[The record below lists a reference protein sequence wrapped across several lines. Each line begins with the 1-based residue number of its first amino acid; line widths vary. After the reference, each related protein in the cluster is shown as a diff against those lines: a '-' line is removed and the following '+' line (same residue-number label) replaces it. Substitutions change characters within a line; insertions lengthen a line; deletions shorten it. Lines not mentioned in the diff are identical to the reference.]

1 LHPLVVLV
9 ISVALVVLLIMRL
22 KINAFLAMIA
32 AAILVG
38 LLSSKVPL
46 GEVVS
51 ETARTF
57 GTVAGNIGIVIALA
71 AIIGQCLMESGA
83 ADRIVRRFVSLLGP
97 RYSSLSL
104 LISGFVLAVPVFF
117 DTVFYLLIPLA
128 RAMRVRTGRNYVLFV
143 MAICAGGTVTH
154 CLVPPTP
161 GPLAIATTM
170 GIDLGTMILLGLVI
184 GIPTSAAGWLFARLT
199 DRRLHI
205 EFRETPGLSM
215 QDLETLAAREEKDL
229 PGFWLSIAPIL
240 LPVALISSHTIAR
253 ALDREGF
260 AASLTGFIGNPNF
273 ALLISTAVALYTLAR
288 QKDYQIRQLSTSME
302 SALSSGGLIILITSA
317 GGAYGGMLVRAGVG
331 DALQRVAHEAGIPL
345 IVMGFLMSSL
355 MRISQGSS
363 TVAMITTASIVAP
376 TLQTAHLAYHPAYVA
391 VAIAGGA
398 LVGSWMNDSGFWI
411 YKQMAGFTELEA
423 LKTWTPL
430 VTLLGTVAFL
440 AAVAGSLVVP
450 LR

>member
-1 LHPLVVLV
+1 LHPLVVLA
-9 ISVALVVLLIMRL
+9 ISVALVIVLIMRL

-32 AAILVG
+32 AAVLVG

-51 ETARTF
+51 EMARTF

-97 RYSSLSL
+97 RYSSVSL

-170 GIDLGTMILLGLVI
+170 GIDLGTMILVGLVI
-184 GIPTSAAGWLFARLT
+184 GIPTSAAGWLFSRLA

-205 EFRETPGLSM
+205 EFRETSGLSM

-229 PGFWLSIAPIL
+229 PGFGLSIAPIL
-240 LPVALISSHTIAR
+240 LPVALISSHTIVR
-253 ALDREGF
+253 ALDRESF

-273 ALLISTAVALYTLAR
+273 ALLISAAVALYTLAR
-288 QKDYQIRQLSTSME
+288 QKDYQIRQLSASME

-331 DALQRVAHEAGIPL
+331 DALQKLAHEAGIPL

-440 AAVAGSLVVP
+440 AAVAGSLFVP

>member
-9 ISVALVVLLIMRL
+9 ISVALVVILIMRM

-51 ETARTF
+51 ETARAF

-104 LISGFVLAVPVFF
+104 LISGFVLSVPVFF

-128 RAMRVRTGRNYVLFV
+128 RAMRVRTGKNYVLFV

-215 QDLETLAAREEKDL
+215 HDLETLAAREEKDL
-229 PGFWLSIAPIL
+229 PAFWLSIAPIL

-253 ALDREGF
+253 ALDRDSF
-260 AASLTGFIGNPNF
+260 AANLTGFIGNPNF

-376 TLQTAHLAYHPAYVA
+376 TLQTAHLAYHPVYVA